1 MPDPSG
7 PLAVLKTLAAA
18 PLRAGRRRTIRQ
30 WLDQERVFR
39 LLPLLPVQLL
49 LLSLLA
55 IPFLLTIW
63 ISLLRWRLTRGFWT
77 AAPFGGLANY
87 IDALTDDGFLYS
99 ILRTFTFA
107 AAAVAGELLIGFAL
121 AILTYRTFRGRRF
134 YLTVFLIPM
143 MIIPVV
149 VGYDFS
155 MLLID
160 TGPLNALLSLVTGLD
175 VRVRWMSEWRAAQ
188 VAVVLADVWQWTPL
202 TFLIFVSGL
211 SALPAEPIKAAQVM
225 GATRWQVFRYVQL
238 PLLKP
243 VIVIALVIR
252 SMEALKIFDMPM
264 LLTQGGPGNATE
276 TLSIFLW
283 RNAWVFNKV
292 SYAAAASLILLA
304 LFSGVIFAGVWLLK
318 RERARLEAEGAAG
331 R

>member
-1 MPDPSG
+1 VVSTSR
-7 PLAVLKTLAAA
+7 LARFLE
-18 PLRAGRRRTIRQ
+18 
-30 WLDQERVFR
+30 QERVFR
-39 LLPLLPVQLL
+39 LLPLIPVQLL
-49 LLSLLA
+49 VLGLLFV
-55 IPFLLTIW
+55 PFVLTIY

-77 AAPFGGLANY
+77 DAPWGGLSNFV
-87 IDALTDDGFLYS
+87 DALTDEGFRDAL
-99 ILRTFTFA
+99 LRTFVFA
-107 AAAVAGELLIGFAL
+107 GTAVVFQLAIGFGLAL
-121 AILTYRTFRGRRF
+121 LTYRSFRGRRF
-134 YLTVFLIPM
+134 YFTVFLIPM

-160 TGPLNALLSLVTGLD
+160 TGPLNAVLSAVTGLD
-175 VRVRWMSEWRAAQ
+175 IRIRWMSEYRASQ
-188 VAVVLADVWQWTPL
+188 VAVILADIWQWTPL

-211 SALPAEPIKAAQVM
+211 SALPPDPIKAARVM
-225 GATRWQVFRYVQL
+225 GATRWQVFRHVQL

-276 TLSIFLW
+276 TISIYLW
-283 RNAWVFNKV
+283 RNAWIFNKM
-292 SYAAAASLILLA
+292 SYAAASSLILLLVFTA
-304 LFSGVIFAGVWLLK
+304 LIYASIWLLR
-318 RERARLEAEGAAG
+318 RERRQLEAEAG

>member
-1 MPDPSG
+1 MTDPPG
-7 PLAVLKTLAAA
+7 LAASADRLASA
-18 PLRAGRRRTIRQ
+18 PARPPRRTFRQ
-30 WLDQERVFR
+30 WLEQERVFR
-39 LLPLLPVQLL
+39 LLPLIPVQVLILL
-49 LLSLLA
+49 FLA
-55 IPFLLTIW
+55 VPFLLTIW
-63 ISLLRWRLTRGFWT
+63 ISLLRWRLTGGFWT
-77 AAPFGGLANY
+77 DAPFGGLSNFT
-87 IDALTDDGFLYS
+87 DALTDEGFLDS
-99 ILRTFTFA
+99 ILRTFVFA
-107 AAAVAGELLIGFAL
+107 GSAVAFELLIGFGLAL
-121 AILTYRTFRGRRF
+121 LTYKSFRGRRL

-149 VGYDFS
+149 TGYDFS

-160 TGPLNALLSLVTGLD
+160 TGPLNSLLGLITGLE

-188 VAVVLADVWQWTPL
+188 AAVILADVWQWTPL

-211 SALPAEPIKAAQVM
+211 SALPPEPIKAAQVM

-243 VIVIALVIR
+243 VIIIALVIR

-292 SYAAAASLILLA
+292 SYAAAASLILLF
-304 LFSGVIFAGVWLLK
+304 LFSAVIFAGIWLLK
-318 RERARLEAEGAAG
+318 RERARLEAEGAPG

>member
-1 MPDPSG
+1 MADPSG
-7 PLAVLKTLAAA
+7 PTAAPELMAAA
-18 PLRAGRRRTIRQ
+18 RALPRRLTFRQ
-30 WLDQERVFR
+30 WLEQERVFG
-39 LLPLLPVQLL
+39 LIPLIPVQALI
-49 LLSLLA
+49 LSLLA
-55 IPFLLTIW
+55 VPFLLTIW

-77 AAPFGGLANY
+77 DAPFGGLSNFV
-87 IDALTDDGFLYS
+87 DALTDEGFLYS
-99 ILRTFTFA
+99 ILRTFVFA
-107 AAAVAGELLIGFAL
+107 ATSVVFELLLGFGLAL
-121 AILTYRTFRGRRF
+121 LTYKSFRGRRF
-134 YLTVFLIPM
+134 YVTVFLIPM

-160 TGPLNALLSLVTGLD
+160 TGPLNGLLSLLTGLD
-175 VRVRWMSEWRAAQ
+175 VRIRWMSQWRAAQ
-188 VAVVLADVWQWTPL
+188 VAVILADIWQWTPL

-243 VIVIALVIR
+243 VVIIALVIR

-292 SYAAAASLILLA
+292 SYAAAASLILLVV
-304 LFSGVIFAGVWLLK
+304 FSGVIFAGVWLLK
-318 RERARLEAEGAAG
+318 RERARLEAEAAPG

>member
-1 MPDPSG
+1 M
-7 PLAVLKTLAAA
+7 
-18 PLRAGRRRTIRQ
+18 
-30 WLDQERVFR
+30 FR
-39 LLPLLPVQLL
+39 ILPLLPVQLL
-49 LLSLLA
+49 ILTLLA
-55 IPFLLTIW
+55 VPFGLTIY

-77 AAPFGGLANY
+77 AAPWGGLSNFV
-87 IDALTDDGFLYS
+87 DALTDEGFAFAV
-99 ILRTFTFA
+99 LRTFVFA
-107 AAAVAGELLIGFAL
+107 GFAVAFELLLGFGLAL
-121 AILTYRTFRGRRF
+121 LTYREFRGRRL

-155 MLLID
+155 MLLVD
-160 TGPLNALLSLVTGLD
+160 TGPLNSALSLLSGQD
-175 VRVRWMSEWRAAQ
+175 VRIRWMSDYRAAQ
-188 VAVVLADVWQWTPL
+188 IAVVIADIWQWTPL

-211 SALPAEPIKAAQVM
+211 SALPAEPIKAARVM

-243 VIVIALVIR
+243 VIVIAVVIR

-283 RNAWVFNKV
+283 RNAWGFNKI
-292 SYAAAASLILLA
+292 SYAAASSLIVLVI
-304 LFSGVIFAGVWLLK
+304 FSGVIYASIWVLR
-318 RERARLEAEGAAG
+318 RERAQLAEAKP
-331 R
+331 